1 MASTNRFRVL
11 GIMMQ
16 HVDPDRA
23 TEKGTSVMRQLEAA
37 GGDLGLA
44 DMGIDSSAFVE
55 IVAKMEQE
63 FGVKIPPE
71 EVVNWSS
78 VENMMASLEK

>member
-23 TEKGTSVMRQLEAA
+23 TEKGLTVMKELEAA
-37 GGDLGLA
+37 GSGIGLA
-44 DMGIDSSAFVE
+44 DMGIDSSSFVE

-63 FGVKIPPE
+63 FGVKIPQE
-71 EVVNWSS
+71 EIVTWQS
-78 VENMMASLEK
+78 VENMLASLEK

>member
-1 MASTNRFRVL
+1 MASTNRFRLL

-23 TEKGTSVMRQLEAA
+23 TEKGMTVYKELEAA
-37 GGDLGLA
+37 GSDLGLA

-71 EVVNWSS
+71 EVVAWQS
-78 VENMMASLEK
+78 VENMLAALEK